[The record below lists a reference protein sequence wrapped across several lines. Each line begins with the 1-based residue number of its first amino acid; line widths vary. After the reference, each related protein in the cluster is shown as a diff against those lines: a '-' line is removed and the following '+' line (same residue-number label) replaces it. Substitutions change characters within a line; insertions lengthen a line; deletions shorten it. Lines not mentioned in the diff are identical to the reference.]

1 MNAKTFVEGLKEE
14 LQGLLAKLKSNETL
28 VAESSGRLEVKSL
41 LKIALKNEMEATLV
55 GARWVENTPEI
66 FCKLAFARQVGD
78 ESRHYRLIE
87 ARLQELGENLDDYDP
102 LKPALSPLTEYLL
115 GLQGTIEKAV
125 AGPFARESI
134 AVVKNNQFISFL
146 KEKGDL
152 GTAKIYEE
160 TIQKDEAFHHQ
171 LGEDLLL
178 RLVRTDE
185 DQRRASAAVEKT
197 LGLAEELTRLAAEK
211 KGIVRAP
218 GC

>member
-1 MNAKTFVEGLKEE
+1 MDTQTFILGLKKDLE
-14 LQGLLAKLKSNETL
+14 GLLAKLKPNESL
-28 VAESSGRLEVKSL
+28 VEESRGKLEIPVL

-55 GARWVENTPEI
+55 GARWVDNTPET

-78 ESRHYRLIE
+78 ESKHYRLIE
-87 ARLQELGENLDDYDP
+87 GRLKDLGVNLDDFDP
-102 LKPALSPLTEYLL
+102 LKPSLSPLTEYLL
-115 GLQGTIEKAV
+115 GLNSTIEKAA

-134 AVVKNNQFISFL
+134 AVVKNAQFISLL

-152 GTAKIYEE
+152 AIAKIYEE
-160 TIQKDEAFHHQ
+160 TIQIDEAYHHQ

-178 RLVRTDE
+178 KLVSTGE
-185 DQRRASAAVEKT
+185 DQMRVTAAVEKT

-211 KGIVRAP
+211 KGLVRAP

>member
-1 MNAKTFVEGLKEE
+1 MDTKIFLEGLKKDLE
-14 LQGLLAKLKSNETL
+14 GLLAKLKPNDTL
-28 VAESSGRLEVKSL
+28 VEESRGKLEIPVL

-55 GARWVENTPEI
+55 GARWVDNTPET

-78 ESRHYRLIE
+78 ESKHYRLIE
-87 ARLQELGENLDDYDP
+87 GRLKELGVSLDDFDP
-102 LKPALSPLTEYLL
+102 LKPTLSPLTEYLL
-115 GLQGTIEKAV
+115 GLNTTIEKAA

-134 AVVKNNQFISFL
+134 AVVKNAQFISLL

-152 GTAKIYEE
+152 ATAKLYED
-160 TIQKDEAFHHQ
+160 TIQVDEAYHHQ

-178 RLVRTDE
+178 RLVKTGE
-185 DQRRASAAVEKT
+185 DQMRVTAAVEKT

-211 KGIVRAP
+211 KGLVRAP